1 MRLRRLSKFNI
12 KDILEAINQLQDV
25 VSSLQP
31 HKSSGTLVNHG
42 SGGVTTKAT
51 SAATRAHVVQPP
63 ADSRPARW
71 Q

>member
-1 MRLRRLSKFNI
+1 MRLRRLSKFNV
-12 KDILEAINQLQDV
+12 KDILEAINQLQDAV
-25 VSSLQP
+25 TGLMP
-31 HKSSGTLVNHG
+31 HKSSGTLTNHG
-42 SGGVTTKAT
+42 AGGVTVKAT